1 MVLFTT
7 HTVSRAPFTTTTK
20 VQDFSLVYPGFL
32 PVQKKLFN
40 IQDKGVKST
49 KFRKNYTALAHVEN

>member
-20 VQDFSLVYPGFL
+20 VQDFLFSISRILAGP
-32 PVQKKLFN
+32 KKLFN

-49 KFRKNYTALAHVEN
+49 KSRKNYTALAHIEN